1 MHPVNIITS
10 TWDLLSSSFC
20 VAPLDLLGFDELL
33 LADETGQ
40 RRGRQDKITFTYM
53 A

>member
-20 VAPLDLLGFDELL
+20 VTTLDLFGLNELL
-33 LADETGQ
+33 LADETGL
-40 RRGRQDKITFTYM
+40 RPWTHDKIAFTVM

>member
-20 VAPLDLLGFDELL
+20 VATLGLLVLNELL
-33 LADETGQ
+33 IADETGQ
-40 RRGRQDKITFTYM
+40 CPGTHDKIAFTVM